1 MRRSADSFHPEKVPR
16 GITPRVE
23 DLNNS
28 EILRNMLSQA
38 IEKSGNTIPKEI
50 IYKIVSDWTR
60 QDKDDLISSIRG
72 PMTSQEEMEACHTKF
87 M

>member
-1 MRRSADSFHPEKVPR
+1 MCIRDSQYKSSFSCSKIYGKDNTVPEGMRRSADSFHPEKVPR

-50 IYKIVSDWTR
+50 IYEIVSD
-60 QDKDDLISSIRG
+60 
-72 PMTSQEEMEACHTKF
+72 
-87 M
+87 